1 MRRVNIR
8 TGSNYAERI
17 PVEAD
22 HKSLNLK
29 SAQWKQKAAG
39 QRLLSKR
46 LVIVMAEK
54 RVMPI
59 FFPLA
64 KSIKKS
70 PLFNTLS
77 PAGCQPRHPRVN

>member
-17 PVEAD
+17 PV
-22 HKSLNLK
+22 
-29 SAQWKQKAAG
+29 QWKQKAAG

-59 FFPLA
+59 FFPWQNQL
-64 KSIKKS
+64 KNHPSLI
-70 PLFNTLS
+70 LFRRQGVN
-77 PAGCQPRHPRVN
+77 PAIRG

>member
-29 SAQWKQKAAG
+29 SAQWKQKTAG

-59 FFPLA
+59 FFPWQNQL
-64 KSIKKS
+64 KNHPSLI
-70 PLFNTLS
+70 LFRRQGVN
-77 PAGCQPRHPRVN
+77 PAIRG